1 MKKQIDIHCLWCVS
15 SALSRLIAGDG
26 IVASILLVS
35 PSVWCTHPTMTMNI
49 ALGFCFPILSSAG
62 LEMIFWCCA
71 KVFCWHRDSAL
82 RYMRWIY
89 SLINSEERVMGGN
102 TNSVE
107 IYDSWVG
114 QKAAVDEASCTYCFS
129 AAWSSRDGH
138 AWSVKFYQLEEQLEL
153 AVQDQN
159 FVIFSCFSYS
169 CLKVWGNILLQ
180 KNILHINNLLHPR
193 SQGTLYTV
201 IPITLILMKKLV
213 TEPRRIHPGD
223 LTPCTLS

>member
-15 SALSRLIAGDG
+15 SALSRLIAVDG

-49 ALGFCFPILSSAG
+49 ALGFCFPILTSAG

-138 AWSVKFYQLEEQLEL
+138 AWSVKFYQRSLKSIWSWQCRTRISSSSHVFLTHAWKYEEIFFFKRIFCISITCFI
-153 AVQDQN
+153 QDLKGLYIQS
-159 FVIFSCFSYS
+159 FLSHSYS
-169 CLKVWGNILLQ
+169 W
-180 KNILHINNLLHPR
+180 R
-193 SQGTLYTV
+193 SW
-201 IPITLILMKKLV
+201 
-213 TEPRRIHPGD
+213 
-223 LTPCTLS
+223 